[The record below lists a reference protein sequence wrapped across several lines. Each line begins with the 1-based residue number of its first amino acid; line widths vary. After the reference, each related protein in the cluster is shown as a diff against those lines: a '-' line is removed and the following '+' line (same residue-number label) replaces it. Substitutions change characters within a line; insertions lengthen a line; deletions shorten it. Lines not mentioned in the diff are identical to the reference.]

1 MPNDTK
7 DRRDLTPEELAAKE
21 ERFRS
26 FFSTTAVNLPEE
38 MTRRDSDLPDGK
50 RPRKKRKRN
59 RWRCLRA
66 KCCWEQMLSRKKRR
80 IWSWC

>member
-26 FFSTTAVNLPEE
+26 FFSTTAVELPEE
-38 MTRRDSDLPDGK
+38 KEAIILRRFQQ
-50 RPRKKRKRN
+50 RHQR
-59 RWRCLRA
+59 
-66 KCCWEQMLSRKKRR
+66 
-80 IWSWC
+80 